1 MWIADPH
8 WPDFSF
14 QPQSPFFFEH
24 ILQSPLQKAD
34 SDDDNHI
41 CRKAPEKGALESS
54 QEREGSWT
62 SIILILGRLSVAPMI
77 WLFGHLPSLALPC
90 VPKIWPPD
98 NTCFCSCPPS
108 LPAWLPQP
116 EKAQISS
123 APTFFAFPHICLFLT
138 FKCGV
143 VLHLFEINYV
153 CLNFFG
159 LGVDRRVCCLLEIQA
174 AIKLLHCHTHNRQ
187 LSWKIRADHQ
197 NLLEQG
203 G

>member
-1 MWIADPH
+1 M
-8 WPDFSF
+8 
-14 QPQSPFFFEH
+14 
-24 ILQSPLQKAD
+24 
-34 SDDDNHI
+34 
-41 CRKAPEKGALESS
+41 
-54 QEREGSWT
+54 
-62 SIILILGRLSVAPMI
+62 
-77 WLFGHLPSLALPC
+77 
-90 VPKIWPPD
+90 PKIWPPD

-123 APTFFAFPHICLFLT
+123 APTFFVFPHICLFLT

-197 NLLEQG
+197 KICWSKVDEKQDQCVFLKREDLTCFVHRTSSSASFQEMTSSYVLDKRKIM
-203 G
+203 